1 MRIILAKLFIAV
13 FAFLS
18 CIPSIQAGVTDIN
31 LRQSNASV
39 TSLVI
44 TGFVN
49 GMMVM
54 SNRIDDC
61 SGATI
66 SLAVTDN
73 TGAPIND
80 PSIKWYHEGM
90 YQPSLQGI
98 PIITPPTS
106 GKYTVTAN
114 LAGSGLLTS
123 QTFTVAQISP
133 GNPVYILFSS
143 GSPCNTFEVGDFW
156 NSYQWFNGITLISG
170 ATSHTYTATS
180 SGTYYCAVTNACGG
194 TMSVGSNVTI
204 SNVPPIITA
213 ANAGVLCSSS
223 VALSVQPGLIGTY
236 QWQFCASSSSGP
248 FAAISNSNA
257 ASYNATSIGWYRCQL
272 TNNCGIQISTP
283 VAVTQGPAVPLAPGT
298 ISGNKKPCPVTSV
311 TYSFSLVANATQYT
325 WVYPSGASGPATTT
339 LPSATVSFAS
349 NFVNGHI
356 LISSKNQC
364 GTSVAKSVYVSTAKP
379 STPGIITGQNTGLC
393 NGASVSYTIPSVA
406 NATTYNWT
414 VPAGVTVNSGQG
426 TTSLNVTYPSVFIKD
441 TIKVNASNLC
451 AVSGN
456 RTLVVSGKPKQPASI
471 SGAISVCANQTQ
483 VPYTTASV
491 LGATSY
497 LWTLPSGAIV
507 ASGQNTNSI
516 HVNFATSAGNV
527 AVKAKN
533 ACGTSAAYNLAVAM
547 PCRVGESEEREIT
560 VFPNPFANKLSIH
573 LNGWSVTTMIEIIDV
588 TGKVIISSLID
599 EGENNYSINNKL
611 IPGIYFV
618 KVRDA
623 DVQRVIR
630 VVKTE

>member
-13 FAFLS
+13 FAFIS
-18 CIPSIQAGVTDIN
+18 CMSSVQAGVPESN
-31 LRQSNASV
+31 LLRSNATVS
-39 TSLVI
+39 SLLI

-73 TGAPIND
+73 LGGPIND
-80 PSIKWYHEGM
+80 PSVTWYHEGM
-90 YQPSLQGI
+90 YLPSFQGM
-98 PIITPPTS
+98 PIITPPAS

-114 LAGSGLLTS
+114 LSGSGFLTS
-123 QTFTVAQISP
+123 QTFIVTQISP
-133 GNPVYILFSS
+133 GIPVYILFSS
-143 GSPCNTFEVGDFW
+143 GGPCATLEMGDFW
-156 NSYQWFNGITLISG
+156 NSYQWYNGNALITG
-170 ATSHTYTATS
+170 ATSHLYTATS

-194 TMSVGSNVTI
+194 TLSVGSNV
-204 SNVPPIITA
+204 SVVNSVPVITA
-213 ANAGVLCSSS
+213 ANGGVLCGTAVS
-223 VALSVQPGLIGTY
+223 LSVQSGLSGVY
-236 QWQFCASSSSGP
+236 QWQYSASSAAGP
-248 FAAISNSNA
+248 YNLIVNSNTPN
-257 ASYNATSIGWYRCQL
+257 YNATLIGWYRCSL
-272 TNNCGIQISTP
+272 TTNCGAQTSTA
-283 VAVTQGPAVPLAPGT
+283 VAVTQGPAAPLAPGT

-311 TYSFSLVANATQYT
+311 TYSFSPIANATQYT

-393 NGASVSYTIPSVA
+393 NGASVTYTIPSVA

-414 VPAGVTVNSGQG
+414 VPAGVTINSGQG

-441 TIKVNASNLC
+441 TLKVNASNSC

-547 PCRVGESEEREIT
+547 PCRVGESKEREIT

-573 LNGWSVTTMIEIIDV
+573 LNGWSATTMIEIIDV

-599 EGENNYSINNKL
+599 EDENNYSINNKL

-618 KVRDA
+618 KVRDT